1 MQITKW
7 GCVKKYWP
15 ELLILVLFLVSDFV
29 WDGLASA
36 IATASA
42 GILAFL
48 ILLVS
53 GKTKPLVLLE
63 GIGFGLLIFIGD
75 FVTYP
80 GGSILFFELIFALIL
95 LVPAIFKKSILQKFM
110 GSLGKGLFS
119 EKEALRLSLIL
130 GFILLSHT
138 VICTVLALTGFFSW
152 WVGAILFVSI
162 YLIVLKKTKR
172 GTQQLAEK
180 SLPVLK
186 SENDGNY
193 SLEVGSASLGKMS
206 IIYENPSSVFIEVIS
221 IESSVHELLWEL
233 EKALRI
239 LKVRT
244 ISIINWHFDEM
255 ELEMDGYVIFA
266 GKWKKKL

>member
-1 MQITKW
+1 M
-7 GCVKKYWP
+7 KKYWA
-15 ELLILVLFLVSDFV
+15 ELLILILFLVSDLV

-36 IATASA
+36 LATVFA

-48 ILLVS
+48 VLLIS
-53 GKTKPLVLLE
+53 GTKKPMLLLE
-63 GIGFGLLIFIGD
+63 GLGFGILIFVGE

-80 GGSILFFELIFALIL
+80 GGKILFFELIFALIL
-95 LVPAIFKKSILQKFM
+95 LVPAIFKKNILQKFM

-119 EKEALRLSLIL
+119 AKEAFRLSLIL
-130 GFILLSHT
+130 GFIMLSHA
-138 VICTVLALTGFFSW
+138 VICTILALTGFFSW

-162 YLIVLKKTKR
+162 YLVVLKKTKR
-172 GTQQLAEK
+172 GTLQLAEK

-186 SENDGNY
+186 SESEGNY
-193 SLEVGSASLGKMS
+193 SLEVGSVSLGKMS
-206 IIYENPSSVFIEVIS
+206 IVYENPSSVLIEVIS